1 LDLNALPA
9 KMAGHLV
16 SFGTQNPE
24 ALIPI
29 IIYNAFAPEPH
40 CPFLIHIRIYVQGLE
55 CLITFFISF

>member
-29 IIYNAFAPEPH
+29 IIYNAFAPEPL
-40 CPFLIHIRIYVQGLE
+40 PFFDPYTHLRAR
-55 CLITFFISF
+55 S